1 MDKQLARIDDEAMAT
16 DFVPG
21 ARTYAYLAMK
31 YGLTLAA
38 VGEIVSTW
46 RPPALPWTLEEARET
61 ALGRAE
67 LRLMGLLETAVEVL
81 AAGVGG
87 GATRPAMTAAKQIL
101 DRVLGPPGH
110 GGGRGSGQAGR
121 ADLPGAAHVG
131 GRAYVRLN
139 ELSPDTLQ
147 MVARDMIAREKE
159 QNAMSEGGKRD
170 ESNAFGPT
178 SGRRQGCRG
187 NPAREQGAPSVRAGQ
202 SMSAGTVAQSPAPAQ
217 PMAVPPLRLVP
228 REEPQAHG
236 RVEAAS
242 QLPARRVSPPDRG
255 HQRPQARLGLGQ
267 ARGREPPRG

>member
-1 MDKQLARIDDEAMAT
+1 MMDKQLAKIDDKAMAT

-21 ARTYAYLAMK
+21 TRTYAYLAMK
-31 YGLTLAA
+31 YGLTLAT

-87 GATRPAMTAAKQIL
+87 GATPPAMAAAKQIL
-101 DRVLGPPGH
+101 DRVLGPPRH
-110 GGGRGSGQAGR
+110 GGGRACGQAGR
-121 ADLPGAAHVG
+121 PDLPGAAG
-131 GRAYVRLN
+131 AQGRAYVRLN

-159 QNAMSEGGKRD
+159 QKAMSEGAKRH
-170 ESNAFGPT
+170 ESQPFGPARPCRQ
-178 SGRRQGCRG
+178 GRRGD
-187 NPAREQGAPSVRAGQ
+187 
-202 SMSAGTVAQSPAPAQ
+202 PAPAQ

-228 REEPQAHG
+228 REEPQAQS
-236 RVEAAS
+236 R
-242 QLPARRVSPPDRG
+242 
-255 HQRPQARLGLGQ
+255 
-267 ARGREPPRG
+267 